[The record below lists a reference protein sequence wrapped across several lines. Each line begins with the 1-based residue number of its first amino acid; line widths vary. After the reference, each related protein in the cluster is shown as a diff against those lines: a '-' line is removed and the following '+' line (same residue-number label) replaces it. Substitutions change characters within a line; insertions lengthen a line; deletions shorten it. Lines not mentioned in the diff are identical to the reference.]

1 MGYSVGNVVVTAVHV
16 LSAILAVGG
25 VAFLRFVA
33 LPFAEGL
40 PDAEKQRFQQAIR
53 KRFVPILHGSF
64 AMLFL
69 TGIHHITRLALNRLP
84 FTGALV
90 AKIVLALAIIFIG
103 VALTM
108 PSGFAGMKARRKQWL
123 LVNLCLALVVVF
135 LGVWV
140 THRERGL
147 PCPSPGP
154 PASGRGGEAGSA
166 HGISAAPCGSSK
178 TAGSSEARC
187 SWAAFSPC
195 FGAAR

>member
-64 AMLFL
+64 AMLLL

-140 THRERGL
+140 THR
-147 PCPSPGP
+147 
-154 PASGRGGEAGSA
+154 
-166 HGISAAPCGSSK
+166 
-178 TAGSSEARC
+178 
-187 SWAAFSPC
+187 
-195 FGAAR
+195 